1 MIPQDVILY
10 SWLDVEEV
18 LFRSSEEGDMP
29 QWIISKR
36 AYWDSLSLSVSP
48 GKSDEALSWLAIKF
62 EPRFDE
68 ANQSINLESDGDQR
82 SLHVSIEEADEEPY
96 RSRFMPSFSRPSVL
110 RRRIENDLPSSLPQD
125 LPHVVAFHSFKGG
138 VGRTVHALG
147 LALALAEKRG
157 MKVLL
162 IDGDLEAPGLS
173 WLFGKRIPKP
183 PISYTDF
190 LTLVHGDS
198 DPNASMTLKL
208 VANRLKDMLVDG
220 IYIMPA
226 FRSINKFISL
236 DIKPEHLVRGSKDPY
251 ILTSLLSRLGK
262 ELGVDLVIVDLRAGL
277 SEISA
282 SLLLDPRVYRV
293 LVTTI
298 SGQSFQG
305 TKLML
310 ELLGKVALSR
320 RSDEPLPAL
329 IIAQV
334 PEEETEGT
342 LDRCLG
348 DLIVIFSNLAVQI
361 PANSGEE
368 PTMAYSVTP
377 FNKDLVVLPD
387 SWDDTIRRIRKA
399 RLDEGLMGILDWLPN
414 PQKPVMRLD
423 DRRIKLAEYSG
434 RVVYAETGEITDFLR
449 IRPLNRLASEFR
461 TKVPI
466 AVVIG
471 AKGSGKTL
479 TFLQLAREKEWSKFA
494 GEGLNQDTIKAVIL
508 PVIRPLDLKGVATSI
523 VDDAKRYSAQYLG
536 LSEPCTWEYISDN
549 IHERLLEEL
558 HEGRWRD
565 QWLDYIAWSSGF
577 EVGKKD
583 AGRRFTDYLRKNK
596 SYVVAIIDGLENQ
609 FVDLASN
616 KRQQVAVRSLLQD
629 VPNWLEQQ
637 VSRPLGILIVIR
649 KDMVFNALPQNS
661 SQFMEGYR
669 NYELNWSSD
678 EALRLFAWIAMKAG
692 ALEDQKRDQLLD
704 LTGEDLVQELIPLW
718 GRKLGRE
725 NSREAFSANWVLYA
739 LSDFNGQ
746 IQARDI
752 VRFLHYASERSRDDS
767 YWPDRILVPSAIRGS
782 LPLCSHEKVKEIIEE
797 NLEIKRIF
805 ERISNVSI
813 DKKRVPFDQRDLG
826 LEPSE
831 LDVLER
837 NGVISHYGEKYYI
850 PEIFREGLGFTLDK
864 GARPKVVAMAIR
876 AQSQRKNLI

>member
-1 MIPQDVILY
+1 MIPQDIILY

-18 LFRSSEEGDMP
+18 LFRSSQEGDMP
-29 QWIISKR
+29 QWLISIR
-36 AYWDSLSLSVSP
+36 TYWDSLSLSVSP
-48 GKSDEALSWLAIKF
+48 GKRDEALRWLAIKF

-68 ANQSINLESDGDQR
+68 VNQFINLESDGDQR
-82 SLHVSIEEADEEPY
+82 SLHVFIEETDEEPF
-96 RSRFMPSFSRPSVL
+96 RSRFIPSFSRPSVL
-110 RRRIENDLPSSLPQD
+110 RRQIEEDLPSPLPQD
-125 LPHVVAFHSFKGG
+125 HPHVVAFHSFKGG

-157 MKVLL
+157 IKVLL

-173 WLFGKRIPKP
+173 WLFGKRMRRS

-190 LTLVHGDS
+190 LTLVHGDP
-198 DPNASMTLKL
+198 DPNASKIIKL

-251 ILTSLLSRLGK
+251 ILTKLLSKLGK

-293 LVTTI
+293 LVTTL

-310 ELLGKVALSR
+310 DLLGRIAPSR
-320 RSDEPLPAL
+320 KSDEPLPAL
-329 IIAQV
+329 IITQV
-334 PEEETEGT
+334 PEEEPEGT
-342 LDRCLG
+342 LDHCLG
-348 DLIVIFSNLAVQI
+348 DLIEIFSNLTI
-361 PANSGEE
+361 PSLGNSREE
-368 PTMAYSVTP
+368 PTMVYSVTP
-377 FNKDLVVLPD
+377 FDKDLIVLPD
-387 SWDDTIRRIRKA
+387 SWDDAIKRIRKA
-399 RLDEGLMGILDWLPN
+399 RLDDGLMEILDWLPN
-414 PQKPVMRLD
+414 PQKPVMQLD
-423 DRRIKLAEYSG
+423 DKRIDLAEYSG
-434 RVVYAETGEITDFLR
+434 RVIYAETGEITDFLR
-449 IRPLNRLASEFR
+449 IKPLNRLASEFR

-494 GEGLNQDTIKAVIL
+494 GEGSNRDSIKAAIL
-508 PVIRPLDLKGVATSI
+508 PVIKPKELKGAATSI
-523 VDDAKRYSAQYLG
+523 VDDAKNNSAQYLG
-536 LSEPCTWEYISDN
+536 LSAPCSWEEISYD
-549 IHERLLEEL
+549 IHERLLEDS

-583 AGRRFTDYLRKNK
+583 AGRRFTDFLREKK
-596 SYVVAIIDGLENQ
+596 SHIVAVIDGLENQ
-609 FVDLASN
+609 FVELASD

-649 KDMVFNALPQNS
+649 KDMVLNALPQNS
-661 SQFMEGYR
+661 SQFIAVYS
-669 NYELNWSSD
+669 NYELNWSSE
-678 EALRLFAWIAMKAG
+678 EALRLFAWISMKAK
-692 ALEDQKRDQLLD
+692 AIEDQKRDQLLD
-704 LTGEDLVQELIPLW
+704 LTGEDLIQELIPLW
-718 GRKLGRE
+718 GRKLGGE
-725 NSREAFSANWVLYA
+725 NSSEAISANWVIYA

-752 VRFLHYASERSRDDS
+752 VRFLHYASEKSKGDR
-767 YWPDRILVPSAIRGS
+767 YWEDRILVPPAIRGS
-782 LPLCSHEKVKEIIEE
+782 LPPCSQEKIKEIIEE
-797 NLEIKRIF
+797 NLELKRIF
-805 ERISNVSI
+805 EKISKISI
-813 DKKRVPFDQRDLG
+813 EKKRVPFDQHDLG
-826 LEPSE
+826 LEPFD

-837 NGVISHYGEKYYI
+837 NGVISRDGEKYYI
-850 PEIFREGLGFTLDK
+850 SEIFREGLGFILDK

-876 AQSQRKNLI
+876 AQRQRKNPF